1 MRVDKA
7 EQEDIVVS
15 KHPRTN
21 GEFRCAAMMALAGLE
36 AYILKFRRES
46 SSSVSCFKVFSFS
59 ANYQKVRVFAFLYK
73 LAAAGKI
80 VFIMWRSLIQQASR
94 SNILRRFIST
104 YWK

>member
-59 ANYQKVRVFAFLYK
+59 ANYQKVRVFAFINLPPPEI
-73 LAAAGKI
+73 LLSSCGGHL
-80 VFIMWRSLIQQASR
+80 FSR
-94 SNILRRFIST
+94 LRARTF
-104 YWK
+104 